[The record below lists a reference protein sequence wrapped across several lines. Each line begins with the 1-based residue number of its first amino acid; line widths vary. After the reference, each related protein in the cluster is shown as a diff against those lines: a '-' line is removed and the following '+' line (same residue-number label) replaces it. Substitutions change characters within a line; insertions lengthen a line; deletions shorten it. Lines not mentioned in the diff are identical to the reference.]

1 MRYSLAG
8 YQQTGITYSTTAIDA
23 NGNTFAGAANMPYA
37 TTYQQMVG
45 CLMFKFPFRL

>member
-23 NGNTFAGAANMPYA
+23 NGNAFAGAANMPYA
-37 TTYQQMVG
+37 TTYQQMVS
-45 CLMFKFPFRL
+45 CLTFQIPIQT